1 MVFIDLCLTGTAS
14 IVANLFTHPLETIKV
29 RQMVSGGSSL
39 TVGYTLVKHEGWLAL
54 YKGINAALVRAV
66 ISGGGRLTGYDFL
79 KQVAIQR
86 NILSPQ
92 PTVSELPLR
101 GAMAVTAACF
111 AQYVAAPVDLVRT
124 RQAMY
129 KGPIADAP
137 SILAVARK
145 VVAQDGFR
153 GLFAGSSAL
162 MGRAA
167 SFNIAQLLTYDE
179 CKYQAVL
186 HLGLRPDSVV
196 THVVAASGAGL
207 AATTASAPF
216 ENVKT
221 YSQLHGKAP
230 ISHSIRSIYASAGI
244 MGFFRGWTP
253 LYLKIAPHSLIV
265 FVTMEFLRN
274 TYARYTNQEI
284 NRI

>member
-1 MVFIDLCLTGTAS
+1 MDLCLTGTAS

-29 RQMVSGGSSL
+29 RQMVNGESSL
-39 TVGYTLVKHEGWLAL
+39 RIGYTLVRKEGWLAL

-66 ISGGGRLTGYDFL
+66 ISGGGRLTGYNFL
-79 KQVAIQR
+79 KKVAID
-86 NILSPQ
+86 NKILSPE
-92 PTVSELPLR
+92 PVVSELPLR

-111 AQYVAAPVDLVRT
+111 AQYLAAPADLIRT
-124 RQAMY
+124 RQAVY
-129 KGPIADAP
+129 KGPTIGAP
-137 SILAVARK
+137 SIAMVARQ

-153 GLFAGSSAL
+153 GLFSGSSAL

-167 SFNIAQLLTYDE
+167 SFNIGQLLTYDE
-179 CKYQAVL
+179 CKYQAVSRL
-186 HLGLRPDSVV
+186 NTRPDSVV
-196 THVVAASGAGL
+196 THVIAASGAGL

-216 ENVKT
+216 ENIKT

-230 ISHSIRSIYASAGI
+230 ITHSIRSIYSSSGI

-253 LYLKIAPHSLIV
+253 LYLKIAPHTLIV

-274 TYARYTNQEI
+274 AYARYTHKQLHNY
-284 NRI
+284 